1 MILNNYKKFYENI
14 DRENIYATGSDL
26 KVDVFYEQLTVN
38 FIKRFLLKDKKI
50 LEIGSSKGA
59 YQNVVLD
66 YTGIDIVESLR
77 KNYVK
82 PYFVNELGQPYPFS
96 NECFDGVFT
105 RAVFEHIPNIDFILK
120 EMLRVL
126 KKDGYIFFHMAW
138 NARSWAAGGYLVR
151 PYSDFN
157 WNGKLIKALLPLRE
171 NIFIRSFYIFFKRG
185 GLIIRFILNK
195 NNFKIHLK
203 YKKIK
208 PNYEIFWHSDFDACN
223 SVDSFALM
231 LYFKANNCKIF
242 NYSNLLRAFFVR
254 SGNLIIQKL

>member
-82 PYFVNELGQPYPFS
+82 PYFVNELGQPYPFP

-208 PNYEIFWHSDFDACN
+208 PNYEIFWHSDSDACN

-231 LYFKANNCKIF
+231 LYFKANNCKIL

>member
-38 FIKRFLLKDKKI
+38 FIKRFLLKDKKL
-50 LEIGSSKGA
+50 LEIGSGGGI
-59 YQNVVLD
+59 YQNVISD

-82 PYFVNELGQPYPFS
+82 PYFVNELGQPYPFP

-138 NARSWAAGGYLVR
+138 NARSWAAE
-151 PYSDFN
+151 D
-157 WNGKLIKALLPLRE
+157 I
-171 NIFIRSFYIFFKRG
+171 
-185 GLIIRFILNK
+185 
-195 NNFKIHLK
+195 
-203 YKKIK
+203 
-208 PNYEIFWHSDFDACN
+208 
-223 SVDSFALM
+223 
-231 LYFKANNCKIF
+231 
-242 NYSNLLRAFFVR
+242 
-254 SGNLIIQKL
+254 